1 MIPAEDTFT
10 YLKHRFTT
18 APILATF
25 NPAAQVIL
33 ETDASDYAIGTCLSQ
48 KDKEGKLRPI
58 AFYSRK
64 FTPPELNYEIHD
76 KELLAIVEAFQQ
88 YRVYLEGSEH
98 PILVYTDHKNLL
110 YFTTTK
116 TLNRRQARWSLL
128 LSSYN
133 FTITYRPGAHNTK
146 ADALSRRAD
155 YIPQNAKEERPP
167 LLRLQDERIT
177 YNPTAVGYL
186 SATLPQD
193 LEDRVR
199 SAYQDDSV
207 TQSILKELEKGPVEH
222 FTLSEDGLLLF
233 RNLIFIPN
241 KKELRIQIIKLN
253 HDELTAGHYGL
264 EKTIER
270 IMRNYYFYG
279 LRSTVEQYIA
289 TCQLC
294 QQSKTARHAPYGFL
308 KPLPVPQVPY
318 EEIALDFIVKLPKSY
333 DSLTKTAYDSILVVT
348 DRLTKRAHF
357 IPYLEGSSA
366 EVFTDVFLRYIYADH
381 GLSRFIIT
389 DRGSV
394 FTSEFFRTLTKRL
407 GVSQKLSTSFHPQTD
422 GQTERLNQT
431 LEQYLRIY
439 VNYMQNNWV
448 QLLPVAQFAYNNA
461 ITATTKVT
469 PFYASY
475 GLHPQ
480 PHYEPIRHSLR
491 STSRS
496 AVEFSDRI
504 KSFTETCNSTY
515 SS

>member
-1 MIPAEDTFT
+1 MTKKDQPFQWTILTEDAFT

-25 NPAAQVIL
+25 NPAVQVIL
-33 ETDASDYAIGTCLSQ
+33 ETDASDYAIGACLSQ

-279 LRSTVEQYIA
+279 LRQLTEQYIA

-308 KPLPVPQVPY
+308 KPLSVPQVPY

-348 DRLTKRAHF
+348 DRLTK
-357 IPYLEGSSA
+357 
-366 EVFTDVFLRYIYADH
+366 
-381 GLSRFIIT
+381 
-389 DRGSV
+389 
-394 FTSEFFRTLTKRL
+394 
-407 GVSQKLSTSFHPQTD
+407 
-422 GQTERLNQT
+422 
-431 LEQYLRIY
+431 
-439 VNYMQNNWV
+439 
-448 QLLPVAQFAYNNA
+448 
-461 ITATTKVT
+461 
-469 PFYASY
+469 
-475 GLHPQ
+475 
-480 PHYEPIRHSLR
+480 
-491 STSRS
+491 
-496 AVEFSDRI
+496 
-504 KSFTETCNSTY
+504 
-515 SS
+515 